1 VIDRKSSSGV
11 ISNHETRTRVRK
23 RKPKKKGEEKMKK
36 KLISV
41 LLIGAMLTS
50 ALVACGSNSA
60 SSDSSSAAAGG
71 DSTATGET
79 SVSEPVTI
87 KFWNGFTGSDGD
99 ELVELV
105 DKFNSENE
113 YGITVD
119 MDISASLDEQ
129 LSSAFAAGEGPELVL
144 FSSASR
150 FTYGDYLQDMS
161 DIFDKTNLDKSDFIT
176 SYLDY
181 CSEGDSLYLVPM
193 EIVGFYLYWNKD
205 LFEAAGLDPEKGPST
220 WDEYVEYAKKI
231 TDASSNVY
239 GSGLCYG
246 YNYQMAHTIQ
256 RFGGL
261 GVTKGSDG
269 KWQANLAGNKGYAKF
284 LQTYKDLVESGDNP
298 LTDDTD
304 SMMTAGQLGMTINGP
319 WLTGGMETA
328 GINYGITTIPTGDAG
343 EMTSA
348 EVIGMAVTTAA
359 DENEKLA
366 CYRFIEWWN
375 TKDANGDF
383 PALKWS
389 LDFGYPTYLNS
400 VLNSSEYQANDKVMS
415 MTNTN
420 TNVKADFIVD
430 SSYPGIGSFISDII
444 PEMTQPV
451 LFDNADPTKV
461 LENLQKKADE
471 LVAQY
476 N

>member
-1 VIDRKSSSGV
+1 
-11 ISNHETRTRVRK
+11 
-23 RKPKKKGEEKMKK
+23 MKK
-36 KLISV
+36 RLISV
-41 LLIGAMLTS
+41 LLMSMMVVSSLT
-50 ALVACGSNSA
+50 ACGGTTS
-60 SSDSSSAAAGG
+60 SSDSSSSGE
-71 DSTATGET
+71 DSGE
-79 SVSEPVTI
+79 SGEEVTI

-119 MDISASLDEQ
+119 MDISSSLDEQ
-129 LSSAFAAGEGPELVL
+129 LSSAFAAGEGPEMVL

-161 DIFDKTNLDKSDFIT
+161 DIFEKTDLDKNDFIQ

-181 CSEGDSLYLVPM
+181 CSEDDSLYLVPM

-205 LFEAAGLDPEKGPST
+205 LFEEAGLDPEKGPTT
-220 WDEYVEYAKKI
+220 WDEYVEYAQAI
-231 TDASSNVY
+231 TDSSKNVY

-261 GVTKGSDG
+261 AVTQDASGN
-269 KWQANLAGNKGYAKF
+269 WVANLADNEGYEKF
-284 LQTYKDLVESGDNP
+284 LATYKSLVDSGDNP

-319 WLTGGMETA
+319 WLTSGMDTA
-328 GINYGITTIPTGDAG
+328 GVNYGITTIPTGDAG

-348 EVIGMAVTTAA
+348 EVIGLAVTTAA
-359 DENEKLA
+359 DEDEKLA

-375 TKDANGDF
+375 TKDANGEC
-383 PALKWS
+383 PAEKWS

-400 VLNSSEYQANDKVMS
+400 VLNSEAYQANEKVMS

-420 TNVKADFIVD
+420 TDVSADFIVD
-430 SSYPGIGSFISDII
+430 SSFPGIGTFISDII

-451 LFDNADPTKV
+451 LFDSKDPADV
-461 LENLQKKADE
+461 LNELQTKADD
-471 LVAQY
+471 LVSQY